1 MADMVGET
9 SLPMI
14 HTTFVE
20 TGAESSLGI
29 YLICIQI
36 QGLAKQQKIMLFL
49 NKHIYTN
56 VNSCTTAVM

>member
-1 MADMVGET
+1 
-9 SLPMI
+9 MI
-14 HTTFVE
+14 HTTYVE